1 MKDKDSAGHPL
12 YPRNC
17 ENKYLVSKDKG
28 CMLNAHQLEAN
39 NNQWNVKKTELI
51 SSTNTFYVC
60 QGCQRFETSV
70 FFSEKINISTTGGS
84 RVGFFQP
91 DTNHP

>member
-1 MKDKDSAGHPL
+1 MMRKIETFPSKQMYPYLSLVERKEAEFYHNIDRRHCGLVRMTYFHPFF
-12 YPRNC
+12 
-17 ENKYLVSKDKG
+17 
-28 CMLNAHQLEAN
+28 Q
-39 NNQWNVKKTELI
+39 I
-51 SSTNTFYVC
+51 S

>member
-1 MKDKDSAGHPL
+1 MKDKGIKDKNSAGHPL

-39 NNQWNVKKTELI
+39 NNQ
-51 SSTNTFYVC
+51 
-60 QGCQRFETSV
+60 
-70 FFSEKINISTTGGS
+70 
-84 RVGFFQP
+84 
-91 DTNHP
+91 

>member
-1 MKDKDSAGHPL
+1 MNDFFTFTIPFLEIAGRCVNEYYGGGL
-12 YPRNC
+12 
-17 ENKYLVSKDKG
+17 S
-28 CMLNAHQLEAN
+28 
-39 NNQWNVKKTELI
+39 KKTKMYQLWDT
-51 SSTNTFYVC
+51 SHVTNLTNPYNSLC

-70 FFSEKINISTTGGS
+70 FFSVKINISTTGGF